1 MSSRLRSDCRTSLL
15 SETPVDQLIAAVGC
29 CDLRAT
35 LCVTGSWVQFGSL
48 LVYSWLLLELT
59 LLFLSSPSHNFF
71 ALVTVTLVA
80 F

>member
-1 MSSRLRSDCRTSLL
+1 M
-15 SETPVDQLIAAVGC
+15 AAVGC
-29 CDLRAT
+29 CDLWAT
-35 LCVTGSWVQFGSL
+35 LYVTGSWDLFGGL

-59 LLFLSSPSHNFF
+59 LLFSSPSHNVF